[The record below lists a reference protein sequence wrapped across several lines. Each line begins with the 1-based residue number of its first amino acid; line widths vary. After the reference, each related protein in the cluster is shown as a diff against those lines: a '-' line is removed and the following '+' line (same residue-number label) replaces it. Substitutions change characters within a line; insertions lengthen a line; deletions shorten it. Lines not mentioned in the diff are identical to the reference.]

1 MSQKLKSIIWK
12 TPKGVFKKMS
22 SRNIPALVTIPGR
35 SSRNM
40 TPLPCWCNSGTE
52 RMARPSANCSLGDQ
66 WYSQVAAKA
75 QVERGKTILWI
86 SPFKK
91 SFKQRHEWKE
101 CQDWICRWLQ
111 CQGTF
116 LWKPI
121 KMWLSPVFPGCI
133 TSPWWVWSDKS
144 MQEGTSAH
152 ICAVQHS
159 PGRAALLLP
168 PAPGSSHWTQGLGC
182 ITPLT
187 APASSCPSPH
197 YPHEAHQF
205 GWSFSGPLH
214 PELPHWDVPAPHC
227 PVFNL
232 IPSKIQPHPQGT
244 HSPAF
249 GGHEQL
255 HQLHLPLSYSV
266 AMPRC
271 PSNFFPQLHKLSAQP
286 FHLLLY
292 LGIHYF

>member
-52 RMARPSANCSLGDQ
+52 RMARLSANCSLGDQ

-133 TSPWWVWSDKS
+133 TSPWWVFAA
-144 MQEGTSAH
+144 QTSRCRRAH
-152 ICAVQHS
+152 LLTSVLFSTALAEQHCCFLQPQAAPTEPKAWVAS
-159 PGRAALLLP
+159 PLWLP
-168 PAPGSSHWTQGLGC
+168 QPLPAPLPTIPMRLINLADPFLDLSIQSSHTGMCQH
-182 ITPLT
+182 LT
-187 APASSCPSPH
+187 ALCS
-197 YPHEAHQF
+197 
-205 GWSFSGPLH
+205 
-214 PELPHWDVPAPHC
+214 
-227 PVFNL
+227 
-232 IPSKIQPHPQGT
+232 T
-244 HSPAF
+244 
-249 GGHEQL
+249 
-255 HQLHLPLSYSV
+255 
-266 AMPRC
+266 
-271 PSNFFPQLHKLSAQP
+271 
-286 FHLLLY
+286 
-292 LGIHYF
+292 